1 VGVLAGQEPSKI
13 QKYFWPDLP
22 EIIREF
28 SVSSP
33 NVSGWRL
40 KLKNRI
46 VKYGVQ
52 FILIFLVSRAIL
64 WGEIFPGAVPLV
76 LAQRRCG
83 YWERIL
89 SGAAVFLGTGSVS
102 GWENAV
108 WFFLPLFFLDI
119 FCVLCQLR
127 RWSWTDWSSPHFG
140 RDKQVKIANR
150 QGLIEFGAWTALRLF
165 TGLIRAATLTRF
177 YSIGIELGIGF
188 GLLILFQ
195 SGFNFLANPAQKSK
209 WSTFGLALIAGIC
222 LSGATGIR
230 IYSVQVAEAALVL
243 LLMTVAYL
251 GGGGAGVVMGILIT
265 MLSGLTN
272 GEFITKVAL
281 FGVLAV
287 LAAALK
293 NFGKWGTITGACC
306 SFYLI
311 GQQPQFGIADSAQ
324 ILSWGVGLTSF
335 ALMPRRFLAGI
346 SEYVPGHL
354 EDDAALR
361 QRRLKEI
368 ISARL
373 SSIANIFEEMARNF
387 NAETNGLDPV
397 DLYALLEQVSNQ
409 NCKHCNGYEVC
420 WKKNFYSTYREVFD
434 LLACAELYG
443 EVNPA
448 HLKGKLRQNCYQ
460 QYKLL
465 NTVNHLFE
473 KFQTEIFWRR
483 KYETGKNLL
492 TAQLQG
498 VAHFMNDLAGEVS
511 ADYLFKEGFE
521 ASIKYSLNKLG
532 ITVKEVTVAVY
543 GRESLEIRICQ
554 KGCHRNREC
563 QNLIAPMLMSI
574 LGEKYMVWKKQCCL
588 EGGYCHYLLI
598 PAFKYEVLTTVCK
611 LPKNGNHSSGDSHAL
626 HQLKDGHFVTIL
638 SDGMG
643 HGSKA
648 AEESRMTV
656 NVLERLLE
664 NGIDRDFA
672 VRMVNSLMSLRSPEE
687 SFATVDLTLVD
698 RYTAKVE
705 FIKIGAAASYIKRG
719 REVWTI
725 KSTSLPAGILNTVDV
740 ERTVS
745 QLQSGDLVIMA
756 TDGVVDSKPDQNV
769 KEDWVVRAL
778 SKVEVTGPEALG
790 EYLLNLARINQDGEP
805 KDDMTIVVL
814 QVYQRDDSSGT

>member
-1 VGVLAGQEPSKI
+1 LVGQEPSEI

-28 SVSSP
+28 STSSP
-33 NVSGWRL
+33 NVSIWRL

-52 FILIFLVSRAIL
+52 FILLFLVSRTML
-64 WGEIFPGAVPLV
+64 WGEIPPGAAPLV
-76 LAQRRCG
+76 VALRRRG
-83 YWERIL
+83 YGERIL
-89 SGAAVFLGTGSVS
+89 SGAAVFLGVGTVS

-108 WFFLPLFFLDI
+108 WFLLPLFFLDI
-119 FCVLCQLR
+119 FCILCQPQR
-127 RWSWTDWSSPHFG
+127 RSRSGWPSPHFAG
-140 RDKQVKIANR
+140 IQQVKKANR
-150 QGLIEFGAWTALRLF
+150 QGLIEFSVWSALRLF
-165 TGLIRAATLTRF
+165 TGLIRAATLKGL

-188 GLLILFQ
+188 GFLILFQ
-195 SGFNFLANPAQKSK
+195 SGCNFLTNPAQKSK
-209 WSTFGLALIAGIC
+209 WSSFGLALIVGIC
-222 LSGATGIR
+222 LSGTTGIR
-230 IYSVQVAEAALVL
+230 LYSVQVTEAVLVL
-243 LLMTVAYL
+243 LLTIVAYL
-251 GGGGAGVVMGILIT
+251 GGGGAGVVMGILIA

-272 GEFITKVAL
+272 GEFLTKVAL
-281 FGVLAV
+281 FGVLVV
-287 LAAALK
+287 LMAALK
-293 NFGKWGTITGACC
+293 NFGKWGTITGVCC

-311 GQQPQFGIADSAQ
+311 GRQPQFGIADNAQ

-335 ALMPRRFLAGI
+335 ALIPRRFLAGI
-346 SEYVPGHL
+346 SQYVPGNL
-354 EDDAALR
+354 EDGETAAR

-373 SSIANIFEEMARNF
+373 GSIANIFEEMARNF
-387 NAETNGLDPV
+387 NAETKGPDPV
-397 DLYALLEQVSNQ
+397 DLYALLEQVCTQ
-409 NCKHCNGYEVC
+409 NCKHCNGYEIC

-465 NTVNHLFE
+465 NTVNLLFE

-511 ADYLFKEGFE
+511 TDYLFKEGFE
-521 ASIKYSLNKLG
+521 ASVKYSLNKLG
-532 ITVKEVTVAVY
+532 ITVKEVMVAVS
-543 GRESLEIRICQ
+543 GKESLEIRICQ
-554 KGCHRNREC
+554 KGCRRNREC

-574 LGEKYMVWKKQCCL
+574 LGEKYMVWKKQCRL
-588 EGGYCHYLLI
+588 EEGYCHYLLI

-643 HGSKA
+643 HGVKA

-656 NVLERLLE
+656 NVLEQLLE

-687 SFATVDLTLVD
+687 SFATVDLILVD

-745 QLQSGDLVIMA
+745 QLQPGDLVIMA
-756 TDGVVDSKPDQNV
+756 TDGVVDSKPDQNAQD
-769 KEDWVVRAL
+769 DWVVRAL
-778 SKVEVTGPEALG
+778 RKVEVTGPEALG
-790 EYLLNLARINQDGEP
+790 EYLLNLAKINQDGEP
-805 KDDMTIVVL
+805 KDDLTIVVL
-814 QVYQRDDSSGT
+814 QIYQRDDSPET